1 MTKEVKTG
9 LIIGGLLLLGSATF
23 AAVRYKRQKGRN
35 LLDDLLKNLPKKKS
49 SVVADDPISNPKP
62 NLMRIEVLDMVMTDD
77 LIGCQINKYEF
88 KRYRYRDRVFG
99 ERSFR
104 SYTYGF

>member
-23 AAVRYKRQKGRN
+23 AAVRYKREKGRN

-49 SVVADDPISNPKP
+49 SVVADDPIKQSEAEFNEDRGIGYGDDGRPDWMP
-62 NLMRIEVLDMVMTDD
+62 N
-77 LIGCQINKYEF
+77 K
-88 KRYRYRDRVFG
+88 
-99 ERSFR
+99 
-104 SYTYGF
+104 

>member
-49 SVVADDPISNPKP
+49 SVVADDPIKQSEAEFNEDRGIGYGDDGRPDWMP
-62 NLMRIEVLDMVMTDD
+62 N
-77 LIGCQINKYEF
+77 K
-88 KRYRYRDRVFG
+88 
-99 ERSFR
+99 
-104 SYTYGF
+104 